1 MVPRWP
7 RREGRSAPGPPGLT
21 LNPTPPFLQHRQ
33 ASMRATRE
41 KRPEKD
47 TATTAR
53 EDDQEGS
60 PSGAPSAE
68 GERSHGRAGRR
79 LLRPPPP
86 APSPPAVLRAG
97 HAPAQAPPSR
107 TPGPASEAQPLLRDP
122 TPAETLPG
130 PEQVGARGGRGGR
143 ACSPVSSHWAPLC
156 PHPEDMGLTSQ
167 LSLPTSSLWGFTDTP
182 LQGQGLRNVGD
193 PLQVSLRFWS
203 PRLAPL
209 DPATGTV
216 IIAEATGMAL
226 GKAEIPGGPRGPGA
240 GRGGLRSALLG
251 GKVSWLAL
259 SVSPTPASRQLG
271 DRAVRHKA
279 CPASEDRDPAVPGR
293 CCVGRAVVS
302 SSMWPGVPK
311 SPPCRTCHQGDP
323 LLQHLVHVSPL
334 VANAH
339 QMGSPRCPGQQ
350 DTAPNTYSRPSD

>member
-1 MVPRWP
+1 
-7 RREGRSAPGPPGLT
+7 
-21 LNPTPPFLQHRQ
+21 
-33 ASMRATRE
+33 MRATRE

-86 APSPPAVLRAG
+86 APSPPAGLRAG

-107 TPGPASEAQPLLRDP
+107 TPGPASEAPPLLRDP

-279 CPASEDRDPAVPGR
+279 VPGR

-302 SSMWPGVPK
+302 SSMWPGVPE

>member
-1 MVPRWP
+1 
-7 RREGRSAPGPPGLT
+7 
-21 LNPTPPFLQHRQ
+21 
-33 ASMRATRE
+33 MRATRE

-86 APSPPAVLRAG
+86 APSPPAGLRAG

-107 TPGPASEAQPLLRDP
+107 TPGPASEAPPLLRDP

-156 PHPEDMGLTSQ
+156 PHPEDIGLTSQ

-209 DPATGTV
+209 PQGLSSLPKLQ
-216 IIAEATGMAL
+216 GWHWGRL
-226 GKAEIPGGPRGPGA
+226 RSPGA
-240 GRGGLRSALLG
+240 PG
-251 GKVSWLAL
+251 
-259 SVSPTPASRQLG
+259 
-271 DRAVRHKA
+271 
-279 CPASEDRDPAVPGR
+279 VPGR
-293 CCVGRAVVS
+293 GRGACAQPCWVGRFRG
-302 SSMWPGVPK
+302 W
-311 SPPCRTCHQGDP
+311 
-323 LLQHLVHVSPL
+323 
-334 VANAH
+334 
-339 QMGSPRCPGQQ
+339 RCPS
-350 DTAPNTYSRPSD
+350 APRQPLGSWETGPCGIRPVRPLRTGTLLSQGAAVLAGRW

>member
-1 MVPRWP
+1 MGSPRAGAVGFWAWAYMVPRWP

-86 APSPPAVLRAG
+86 APSPPAGLRAG

-107 TPGPASEAQPLLRDP
+107 TPGPASEAPPLLRDP

-193 PLQVSLRFWS
+193 PLQVSLRF
-203 PRLAPL
+203 
-209 DPATGTV
+209 
-216 IIAEATGMAL
+216 
-226 GKAEIPGGPRGPGA
+226 
-240 GRGGLRSALLG
+240 
-251 GKVSWLAL
+251 
-259 SVSPTPASRQLG
+259 
-271 DRAVRHKA
+271 
-279 CPASEDRDPAVPGR
+279 
-293 CCVGRAVVS
+293 
-302 SSMWPGVPK
+302 
-311 SPPCRTCHQGDP
+311 
-323 LLQHLVHVSPL
+323 
-334 VANAH
+334 
-339 QMGSPRCPGQQ
+339 
-350 DTAPNTYSRPSD
+350 

>member
-1 MVPRWP
+1 
-7 RREGRSAPGPPGLT
+7 
-21 LNPTPPFLQHRQ
+21 
-33 ASMRATRE
+33 MRATRE

-86 APSPPAVLRAG
+86 APSPPAGLRAG

-107 TPGPASEAQPLLRDP
+107 TPGPASEAPPLLRDP

-193 PLQVSLRFWS
+193 PPRSLSDSGHPASPLWILPQGLSSLPKLQGWHWGRLRS
-203 PRLAPL
+203 
-209 DPATGTV
+209 
-216 IIAEATGMAL
+216 
-226 GKAEIPGGPRGPGA
+226 PGA
-240 GRGGLRSALLG
+240 PGVPGRGGG
-251 GKVSWLAL
+251 
-259 SVSPTPASRQLG
+259 
-271 DRAVRHKA
+271 A
-279 CPASEDRDPAVPGR
+279 CAQP
-293 CCVGRAVVS
+293 CWVGRFRG
-302 SSMWPGVPK
+302 W
-311 SPPCRTCHQGDP
+311 
-323 LLQHLVHVSPL
+323 
-334 VANAH
+334 
-339 QMGSPRCPGQQ
+339 RCPSAPRQPLGSWETGPCGIRPVRPLRTGTLLSQG
-350 DTAPNTYSRPSD
+350 TAVLAGRW